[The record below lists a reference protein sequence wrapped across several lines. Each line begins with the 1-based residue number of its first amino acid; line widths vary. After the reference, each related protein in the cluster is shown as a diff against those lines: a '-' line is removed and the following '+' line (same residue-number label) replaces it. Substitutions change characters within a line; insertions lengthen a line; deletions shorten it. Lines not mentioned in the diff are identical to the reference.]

1 MVLEL
6 RYIKRNIH
14 FVLFVFIYLFINFL
28 FIYKYVARIINYPFF
43 VAIGIILI
51 LTLIIYLMSKDYS
64 WFLILDGRKYYTIF
78 VSFTAIVLWF
88 LMSEFDPAEIQ
99 VGRYPA
105 LHDWI
110 QRILNGELPY
120 NSDVPHTGFPF
131 WFLIVLPFYLLGD
144 LGLLQIFCFVLFAFL
159 LETRQHAY
167 RTYKMQIIVLLLLS
181 PIFLYEI
188 VVRSD
193 LFSNMVLVLLYLN
206 LHERF
211 LGKFKFSNIVFGFA
225 GGLLLSTRA
234 IVIIPFILFF
244 GYHFKTKPIKN
255 SLYFSISAAVGF
267 ILTMIPF
274 LIWDFGSFVS
284 DGPFS
289 RQSAYIQLWQL
300 ILVIGSAGVLAIT
313 STTQASVYRNTAYI
327 LFATSFLVFLTRI
340 IGDGWNSVIFQH
352 GFDISYFSFPLPFLF
367 FALPNVKNRNV

>member
-1 MVLEL
+1 M
-6 RYIKRNIH
+6 RAITRNIH
-14 FVLFVFIYLFINFL
+14 LFLFVFIYAFINFL
-28 FIYKYVARIINYPFF
+28 FVYKYVGRFLNYPFF
-43 VAIGIILI
+43 AAIGIVLI
-51 LTLIIYLMSKDYS
+51 LTLIIYILSRTYS
-64 WFLILDGRKYYTIF
+64 LFLFFEDRKYYAIF
-78 VSFTAIVLWF
+78 VSLTAVVLWL
-88 LMSEFDPAEIQ
+88 LMREFDPAEIQ

-110 QRILNGELPY
+110 QRMLNGEFPY

-131 WFLIVLPFYLLGD
+131 WFLIALPFYFLGD
-144 LGLLQIFCFVLFAFL
+144 LGLLQIFCFILFAFL
-159 LETRQHAY
+159 LETRRHAE
-167 RTYKMQIIVLLLLS
+167 RNYKMQIMFILLLS
-181 PIFLYEI
+181 PIFMYEI

-193 LFSNMVLVLLYLN
+193 LFSNMVFVLLYLN
-206 LHERF
+206 LHERY
-211 LGKFKFSNIVFGFA
+211 LGKFRFSNIVFGFA

-244 GYHFKTKPIKN
+244 GYHFKTNPIKN
-255 SLYFSISAAVGF
+255 SLYFAISAGTGF
-267 ILTMIPF
+267 ILPMLPF

-313 STTQASVYRNTAYI
+313 STTQASLYRNTGYI

-340 IGDGWNSVIFQH
+340 IGDGWNSAFFQH
-352 GFDISYFSFPLPFLF
+352 GFDISYFSFPLLFLL
-367 FALPNVKNRNV
+367 FALPYAKNRDV